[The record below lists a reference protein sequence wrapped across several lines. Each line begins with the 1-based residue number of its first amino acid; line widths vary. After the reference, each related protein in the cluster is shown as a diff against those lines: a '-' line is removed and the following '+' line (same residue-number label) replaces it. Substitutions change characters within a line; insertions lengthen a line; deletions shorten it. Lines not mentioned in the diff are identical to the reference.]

1 MRLLNNVAD
10 VEEKV
15 RAALAELPPGPED
28 QAVTKHMLQLQRE
41 SELKIADL
49 LLMLMRSVA
58 VSMNPYD
65 RIAAARWEIVA
76 IKEADRC
83 KSVLKR
89 KKHERRTPRT

>member
-1 MRLLNNVAD
+1 MQLLNNAAQ
-10 VEEKV
+10 VEDKV

-28 QAVTKHMLQLQRE
+28 IAATRQMLQLQRE
-41 SELKIADL
+41 SELRVAE
-49 LLMLMRSVA
+49 LMLTMARSVA

-76 IKEADRC
+76 IKEVDRC

-89 KKHERRTPRT
+89 KKHERRKR